1 MCYQIIITKSF
12 FLFLSYYIKV
22 SNMSSLTSSNFF
34 TTFGKNRSVKIH
46 HWAFIISFAIGMFF
60 VYVLQPV
67 PKVII
72 KHPNPENAGKII
84 YKDNGDSCYK
94 YIAEQ
99 VECPSNKNEIS
110 DHPLNL
116 D

>member
-1 MCYQIIITKSF
+1 
-12 FLFLSYYIKV
+12 
-22 SNMSSLTSSNFF
+22 MSSLTSSNFF

-46 HWAFIISFAIGMFF
+46 HWAFIISFAIGMLF
-60 VYVLQPV
+60 VYILQPM
-67 PKVII
+67 PKIII
-72 KHPNPENAGKII
+72 KHPNPENAGKIV

-99 VECPSNKNEIS
+99 VECPSNKNEIT